1 MVDLYKCRISPG
13 NINILHCA
21 AKNGLAELAKEVLLQ
36 GYYNM
41 LLESD
46 ETAKNR
52 WPLYYAVTEKK
63 WATVKI
69 FLETLSYR

>member
-13 NINILHCA
+13 NILHCA
-21 AKNGLAELAKEVLLQ
+21 AKNGLAELVKEVLLQ

-52 WPLYYAVTEKK
+52 WPLYYAVKEKK